1 MHARGAYGDL
11 LGRYFEVPR
20 APALVMLP
28 ARATPFVA
36 TRLTCLPDQLGMK
49 QEIPAE
55 DAFVVTLHLAGVGHH
70 ELWVRGRPSV
80 VRAYAPGAISIVDLR
95 DEVASYLGT
104 PLDALQF
111 YVPHALV
118 RAVAHAAGLAR
129 VSGLACAPG
138 LVDPVVCNLGAAV
151 LALFERRDTARS
163 AVRQH
168 LALAICA
175 HLVHR
180 FGHHADAGTAAPRL
194 H

>member
-36 TRLTCLPDQLGMK
+36 TRLTCLPGQLGMK